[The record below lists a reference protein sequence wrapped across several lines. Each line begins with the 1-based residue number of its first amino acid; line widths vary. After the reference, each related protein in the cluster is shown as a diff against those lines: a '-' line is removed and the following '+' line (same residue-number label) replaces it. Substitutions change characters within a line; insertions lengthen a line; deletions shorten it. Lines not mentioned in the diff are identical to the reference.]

1 MLQDVEKKD
10 MDCISPFPLLTKDA
24 VESLRYRAQ
33 VCNIFVLDYIF
44 DFFSK
49 FYISVSVHSM
59 QLDAS
64 TDCMELIICDDVL
77 IFE

>member
-33 VCNIFVLDYIF
+33 VCNISILDYKF
-44 DFFSK
+44 DLFSL
-49 FYISVSVHSM
+49 FYISVSVHLCNLM
-59 QLDAS
+59 LA
-64 TDCMELIICDDVL
+64 
-77 IFE
+77 

>member
-33 VCNIFVLDYIF
+33 VCNISVADYIF
-44 DFFSK
+44 DFLLSI
-49 FYISVSVHSM
+49 FYISVSVHLCNLM
-59 QLDAS
+59 LA
-64 TDCMELIICDDVL
+64 
-77 IFE
+77 

>member
-33 VCNIFVLDYIF
+33 VCNIFVPDYIF
-44 DFFSK
+44 DFLAYS
-49 FYISVSVHSM
+49 
-59 QLDAS
+59 
-64 TDCMELIICDDVL
+64 
-77 IFE
+77 IFLFLSILCNLMLAQIVWNLLFVMMF